1 MGDEIDRE
9 YTETRYYKIGETGA
23 SNQGYDD
30 LVKLNT
36 EYNVPGGGQ
45 GTSNVSYI
53 NSNLYN
59 YFNYD
64 RFKQECL
71 ESNNLIITKID
82 APVTLSTFI
91 NQLKDDNSN
100 LLDYY
105 TGLDGMI
112 TDSNEYILDNHV
124 KNLAV
129 KVTDYFVVSTALYEL
144 LYTESEEGRTTT
156 DGIKVYY
163 NWSDPASTTRKA
175 IEYNGFVA
183 EAFADLRDDEDVTTT
198 ASKQNAIIKYLY
210 PLYIEAIEALKLND
224 SDAEK
229 KYSKYLHDNITLN
242 NMFLTQ
248 QQQLDANQDV
258 FDTKKALVI
267 TMMAKAH
274 KANKLYSKKKL
285 WFTIYLSMLIVYL
298 LTVVGVIYAASSSNE
313 MFNMFQN
320 AMVGL
325 VIVVSSAFILIALF
339 IYEIS
344 KYFYK

>member
-1 MGDEIDRE
+1 MTVDKS
-9 YTETRYYKIGETGA
+9 YTETRYYKIFE
-23 SNQGYDD
+23 SESESDQGYDD

-36 EYNVPGGGQ
+36 EYNVPNANGQ
-45 GTSNVSYI
+45 STSNTPYI
-53 NSNLYN
+53 NPNLYS

-64 RFKQECL
+64 HFKKECL
-71 ESNNLIITKID
+71 ESNNLIITNTGTT
-82 APVTLSTFI
+82 PVTLATFI
-91 NQLKDDNSN
+91 NQLKTGPDNSDLSN
-100 LLDYY
+100 YY
-105 TGLDGMI
+105 TRLNGVI
-112 TDSNEYILDNHV
+112 TDSNDEYILDNHV

-144 LYTESEEGRTTT
+144 LYSESEEGATTDG

-163 NWSDPASTTRKA
+163 NWNDAKA
-175 IEYNGFVA
+175 IEYYGFP
-183 EAFADLRDDEDVTTT
+183 ENPFAKNRDGD
-198 ASKQNAIIKYLY
+198 SSQQNAIIEYLY

-224 SDAEK
+224 SAGDK
-229 KYSKYLHDNITLN
+229 KYSRYLDENIQLN
-242 NMFLTQ
+242 KKFLNQ

-325 VIVVSSAFILIALF
+325 VIAVSSAFILIALF

>member
-1 MGDEIDRE
+1 MTVDIKS
-9 YTETRYYKIGETGA
+9 YTETRFYKIFESETE
-23 SNQGYDD
+23 SDQGYDD

-64 RFKQECL
+64 HFKQACL

-91 NQLKDDNSN
+91 TQLKNDTDNSN
-100 LLDYY
+100 LSNYY
-105 TGLDGMI
+105 TALDGMI
-112 TDSNEYILDNHV
+112 TESNDEYILDNHV

-144 LYTESEEGRTTT
+144 LYTEEGTTIS
-156 DGIKVYY
+156 DGIKVSYS
-163 NWSDPASTTRKA
+163 WDQSKA
-175 IEYNGFVA
+175 IEYKDFD
-183 EAFADLRDDEDVTTT
+183 EKPFAKPRDGDDR
-198 ASKQNAIIKYLY
+198 SQQNAIIEYLY

-224 SDAEK
+224 SNQDK
-229 KYSKYLHDNITLN
+229 KYSRYLDQNIQLN
-242 NMFLTQ
+242 KKFLNQ

-325 VIVVSSAFILIALF
+325 VIAVSSAFILIALF